1 MPALSAADAT
11 TVETFLQISW
21 IMGKDSSRL
30 CQGLRGYPFYQ
41 WTRNGKLKSNSR
53 LRSSSRS
60 WSHWETCGQEAFRQ
74 PGEPH
79 TLYCA
84 AARPRRQRSMVLTI
98 RSAYTEGQKQ
108 HQVRPAKKT
117 CRPSES
123 RLKNYESLKTLVEPL
138 DRSGHRTI
146 QPSHHAKNE
155 PQPSGEVVTL
165 QFIKYI

>member
-1 MPALSAADAT
+1 MGWFSRPAKGKLR
-11 TVETFLQISW
+11 W

-98 RSAYTEGQKQ
+98 RSALHGRAKAAPSSSRKEDLPAIRKQ
-108 HQVRPAKKT
+108 
-117 CRPSES
+117 
-123 RLKNYESLKTLVEPL
+123 LKNYESLKTLV
-138 DRSGHRTI
+138 DRWIDLATELSNLRIT
-146 QPSHHAKNE
+146 QKTNLNRPEKLSL
-155 PQPSGEVVTL
+155 SSS
-165 QFIKYI
+165 